1 MLDDQCFCIV
11 EEVLLLA
18 WHKNNQM
25 ALCSRVVQLFA
36 LGLCELGSR
45 FTSVAV
51 WQSGASCIVAQQNDW
66 MSVDSKVYK
75 S

>member
-36 LGLCELGSR
+36 LGFCELGSR
-45 FTSVAV
+45 SPVLLCGKV
-51 WQSGASCIVAQQNDW
+51 EQVVAQQNDW

>member
-36 LGLCELGSR
+36 LGL
-45 FTSVAV
+45 
-51 WQSGASCIVAQQNDW
+51 
-66 MSVDSKVYK
+66 
-75 S
+75 